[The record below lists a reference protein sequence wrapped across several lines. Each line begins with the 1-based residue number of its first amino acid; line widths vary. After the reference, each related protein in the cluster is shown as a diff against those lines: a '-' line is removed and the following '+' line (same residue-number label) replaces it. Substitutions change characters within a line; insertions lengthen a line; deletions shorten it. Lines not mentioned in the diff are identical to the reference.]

1 MLFNFIGGY
10 LASQVNSTNVESKRY
25 SDYLNPMPGISN
37 DTAFPKKV
45 KPTAFT
51 IIVVELSKGIDTKA
65 KYDGQRAVPVKFEFK
80 GSSNMVCGDDSAKK
94 GTQLTLIEESY
105 INKE

>member
-1 MLFNFIGGY
+1 M
-10 LASQVNSTNVESKRY
+10 NSTNVELERY
-25 SDYLNPMPGISN
+25 SDYLDPMPRISN
-37 DTAFPKKV
+37 DTFPKKV

-80 GSSNMVCGDDSAKK
+80 GSSNMVYGDDSAEK